1 MFSGKD
7 DVIWLRD
14 VPSGQTWSLLR
25 CKVTRVRDIRRSCRG
40 SRIYADFPDRGAG
53 FPELRYDGKELND
66 DSVQIA
72 EIRYPPC
79 SANSFILFRN
89 YVDVTPVPSK
99 KYVVLCFD
107 QDISLPLH
115 IGTTVERLNIL
126 LRDRFAAPFD
136 RLQVMLGYAEL
147 NNEDLLASVPHAD
160 GCCMLHVRLP
170 SGRPTHVIF
179 PLMGTV
185 LDHISFL
192 QVQLF
197 RAKSAGKLFQL
208 SIHCDGRPLRHE
220 EVLSSLFPGEV
231 GAIEV
236 TRGPQGNPES
246 AEFSFSFDSGM
257 PYHLVLPSCSPLSF
271 VVACICQLGHVFF
284 K

>member
-14 VPSGQTWSLLR
+14 VPSSQTWSLLR
-25 CKVTRVRDIRRSCRG
+25 CKVTQVGDIRRSCRQN
-40 SRIYADFPDRGAG
+40 RIYADFPDRGAE

-89 YVDVTPVPSK
+89 YVNVTPLPSK
-99 KYVVLCFD
+99 KYMVHCFD

-115 IGTTVERLNIL
+115 IGTTVERLKIL
-126 LRDRFAAPFD
+126 LQDRFKAPFD
-136 RLQVMLGYAEL
+136 RLQAMLGYAEL
-147 NNEDLLASVPHAD
+147 DNEDVLASVPRDEVELRAD
-160 GCCMLHVRLP
+160 GCCMLHVKLP

-179 PLMGTV
+179 PSVGTI
-185 LDHISFL
+185 LDLISFL

-197 RAKSAGKLFQL
+197 RVKSAGKLFQL

-220 EVLSSLFPGEV
+220 EVLSSLFPSKV
-231 GAIEV
+231 GAVEV
-236 TRGPQGNPES
+236 TRGPQENPES
-246 AEFSFSFDSGM
+246 AEFSFRFDSGM
-257 PYHLVLPSCSPLSF
+257 PYHLVLPSCLPLSF
-271 VVACICQLGHVFF
+271 VVACI
-284 K
+284 